1 MLWFYSQVGS
11 IILIALIEPLKELGG
26 SYRYSLLFISLM
38 WIIALVMFLGIKE
51 KSRSD

>member
-26 SYRYSLLFISLM
+26 IYRYSLLFISLM

-51 KSRSD
+51 KSGSD